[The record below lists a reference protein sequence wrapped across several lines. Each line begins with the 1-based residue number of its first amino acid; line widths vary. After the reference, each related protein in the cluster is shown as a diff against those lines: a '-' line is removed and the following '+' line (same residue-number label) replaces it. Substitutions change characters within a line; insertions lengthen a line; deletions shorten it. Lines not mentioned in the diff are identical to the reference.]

1 MHLNL
6 VFFLQILYFSA
17 ECPVLD
23 SKCHCNPAEACNFCM
38 KHFKTFFPYKDQK
51 RNLNV
56 RKFIDELMET
66 DILLNQEIKIELV
79 QNHETS

>member
-1 MHLNL
+1 
-6 VFFLQILYFSA
+6 
-17 ECPVLD
+17 
-23 SKCHCNPAEACNFCM
+23 M